1 MSDNVFMV
9 LGDDMWYKTGG
20 LDLQLGLEWLEFT
33 NVIYTPSILCDS
45 VYTQKWLE
53 STAAISLKLNTCYMP
68 PAIHR
73 SSTSFIE
80 FKLL

>member
-53 STAAISLKLNTCYMP
+53 STAAI
-68 PAIHR
+68 PANHR

-80 FKLL
+80 CKFLFF